1 LRWRHKKI
9 KFVTVI
15 SKNSTKMDNK
25 QLRVLYLFHW
35 KLNLTATEC
44 LNQIKKAFPECST
57 SLTTVCRWYK
67 EFESGNLDLEDKPR
81 TGCPPTAVTAINI
94 ERMRKLVEE
103 DPRITYEMIEE
114 TVGISAPSIHTI
126 LHDHLQ
132 MSKICARWVPHF
144 LTNENKKAR
153 VEFCLRMLQLFSDGE
168 SRNVGNILTGDET
181 WVYAYEPLR
190 KQQDAQ
196 WVRKGDPRPTKI
208 QKQRSTKKQM
218 VAAFFTRSGLVK
230 LVRLET
236 GEKANANWYT
246 TVCLPEVFCRDGKKA
261 PKYGIKGNLF
271 TS

>member
-1 LRWRHKKI
+1 METLILR
-9 KFVTVI
+9 I
-15 SKNSTKMDNK
+15 S
-25 QLRVLYLFHW
+25 Q
-35 KLNLTATEC
+35 
-44 LNQIKKAFPECST
+44 
-57 SLTTVCRWYK
+57 
-67 EFESGNLDLEDKPR
+67 G

-94 ERMRKLVEE
+94 ERVRKLVEE

-144 LTNENKKAR
+144 LINENIRKPA
-153 VEFCLRMLQLFSDGE
+153 FNFASACFSYSAME
-168 SRNVGNILTGDET
+168 NRNVGNILTGDET

-236 GEKANANWYT
+236 GKKSNANWYT